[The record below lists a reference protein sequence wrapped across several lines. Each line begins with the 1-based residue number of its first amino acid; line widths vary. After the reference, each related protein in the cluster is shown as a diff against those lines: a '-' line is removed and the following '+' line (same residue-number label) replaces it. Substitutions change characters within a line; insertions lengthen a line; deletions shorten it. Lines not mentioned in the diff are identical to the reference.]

1 MPSVD
6 YAGQWNYAPTEEIV
20 ARLGWLLAQINSLCN
35 CELTQ
40 REIRLRTASNGS
52 KHHVMQCMGCGEQ
65 RGGALGDK
73 AAKASLGNRSAL
85 TFDDQVHIAYVAKRR
100 ALSDEHSAL
109 HEIWLSR
116 ERPEVLPSLRAA
128 READEARAERIK
140 ATVAK
145 CVEEL
150 QGEVSELLAADA
162 LSKEAVAIRKRHR
175 LALIEATKR
184 FRSEPELKAWLEEH
198 LGEDFILKP
207 EVVGKHTSESVRVQ
221 IDYIAYAKPHL
232 IAHGFEPE
240 YFGIEVK
247 YLDQTDGFTH
257 KASRGIWQT
266 VSYTDSTFFVDGH
279 WRRLKFALVF
289 SNLCFEEERELLEA
303 ELAFRVRQL
312 IPGCLSATD
321 GQADIEGKCMLG
333 HWPPNISSRNGLCQA
348 HRPICP
354 TTRGPFSNC
363 DVAAVRAVEVTTNA
377 TSVVATSR
385 TRLCSPIRQVTDS
398 RRLSG

>member
-289 SNLCFEEERELLEA
+289 SNLCFEEERELLEGLGMESENDRVTWRA
-303 ELAFRVRQL
+303 LLQLANHANVGSLEILGKREAWRGWALAFSSGRYFWR
-312 IPGCLSATD
+312 SKRD
-321 GQADIEGKCMLG
+321 GQVVYYL
-333 HWPPNISSRNGLCQA
+333 
-348 HRPICP
+348 
-354 TTRGPFSNC
+354 SN
-363 DVAAVRAVEVTTNA
+363 ANMINKVRIGNF
-377 TSVVATSR
+377 
-385 TRLCSPIRQVTDS
+385 
-398 RRLSG
+398 